1 MIYGIKTQHQTHGLL
16 DRVCDLKICSGFR
29 ARATS
34 NVFVSTPLRLTGS
47 RRRPALS
54 LIAQLIGKLISPF
67 IQDSIRASF
76 VEGTLI
82 TGLEK
87 VIKESLPDN
96 SSGTHSSRKSIAP
109 ALLVAETLGVRVL
122 FIHISRAVTMTSYV
136 FVISPLRSGART
148 ENFDSKLTSLHLF
161 VGAARL
167 WILLKKSFHRRAFLF
182 LTFNLET

>member
-82 TGLEK
+82 ARLEK
-87 VIKESLPDN
+87 LN
-96 SSGTHSSRKSIAP
+96 
-109 ALLVAETLGVRVL
+109 
-122 FIHISRAVTMTSYV
+122 RAVTFFKALTRFWLWTPY
-136 FVISPLRSGART
+136 AT
-148 ENFDSKLTSLHLF
+148 E
-161 VGAARL
+161 A
-167 WILLKKSFHRRAFLF
+167 
-182 LTFNLET
+182 